1 MRFGLCTISRG
12 DQPVTAALDAAAEAG
27 YDGVEIW
34 GRDHVGDG
42 EPSTCEEI
50 TAAARER
57 GLEIPVYGSYLR
69 PGGDAFADEYE
80 RELSIAEHLDAD
92 LIRVW
97 AGEQEYQDCSSDH
110 WNAVVDD
117 LVALSDAA
125 ADRGLGVTV
134 EKHEGTVTNRHEGA
148 GWLIETVDRDNCGLN
163 YQPLFSLPNDDI
175 LTEARELA
183 PLSNHAHVQAVPERG
198 GDERCLLEN
207 AFYDVAEL
215 VSIFEASD
223 FDGSVNVEFV
233 TDHHPYEEAVER
245 DLEFLRSCLE

>member
-1 MRFGLCTISRG
+1 M
-12 DQPVTAALDAAAEAG
+12 TAALDAAADAD

-50 TAAARER
+50 AAAARER
-57 GLEIPVYGSYLR
+57 DLELPVYGSYLR
-69 PGGDAFADEYE
+69 PGGEAFADEYE
-80 RELSIAEHLDAD
+80 HELLIAEHLGAD
-92 LIRVW
+92 LIRIW
-97 AGEQEYQDCSSDH
+97 AGEQEYQECSSDH
-110 WNAVVDD
+110 WHAVVED
-117 LVALSDAA
+117 LVTLSDAA

-148 GWLIETVDRDNCGLN
+148 RSLLEAVDRENCGLN
-163 YQPLFSLPNDDI
+163 YQPLFLLPNNDI
-175 LTEARELA
+175 LTEARDLA

-207 AFYDVAEL
+207 AFYDVEEL
-215 VSIFEASD
+215 VSIFDAAD

-233 TDHHPYEEAVER
+233 TDCHPYEEAVER

>member
-1 MRFGLCTISRG
+1 MQFGLCTISWG
-12 DQPVTAALDAAAEAG
+12 EHPVTAAMDAAADAG

-34 GRDHVGDG
+34 GQEHVGDG
-42 EPSTCEEI
+42 EPSTCENI
-50 TAAARER
+50 AAEATDRS
-57 GLEIPVYGSYLR
+57 LDIPVYGSYLR
-69 PGGDAFADEYE
+69 PGGDAFADEYD
-80 RELSIAEHLDAD
+80 REISIAEHLGAD

-97 AGEQEYQDCSSDH
+97 AGEKEYQECSSAH
-110 WNAVVDD
+110 WDAVIND
-117 LVALSDAA
+117 LVTLTDAA

-148 GWLIETVDRDNCGLN
+148 RRLLEAVDCDNCRLN

-175 LTEARELA
+175 LTEARDLA

-215 VSIFEASD
+215 ISIFEAAD
-223 FDGSVNVEFV
+223 FDGYVNVEFV
-233 TDHHPYEEAVER
+233 TECHPYEEAIER
-245 DLEFLRSCLE
+245 DLEFLYSCLE